1 MKLCIWQP
9 GLRPCLTPHGNFK
22 DAWGRFLKDNVF
34 GQLTAAWPPYEL
46 REGACRV
53 HLTPYEGLIMTAL
66 LGRREVTVELLMEVL
81 WPDPDLMPD
90 RWYEILV
97 VQLSKLRGKLRRCGW
112 TIAVRHGFGWR
123 LAQLREER
131 LAA

>member
-1 MKLCIWQP
+1 MRLCIWP
-9 GLRPCLTPHGNFK
+9 
-22 DAWGRFLKDNVF
+22 V
-34 GQLTAAWPPYEL
+34 YEL
-46 REGACRV
+46 REGLLRV
-53 HLTPYEGLIMTAL
+53 HLTPHEGLLLTAL
-66 LGRREVTVELLMEVL
+66 LGHREVPAELLREVL

-97 VQLSKLRGKLRRCGW
+97 VQLSKLRSKLRRCGW

-123 LAQLREER
+123 LEQMREER